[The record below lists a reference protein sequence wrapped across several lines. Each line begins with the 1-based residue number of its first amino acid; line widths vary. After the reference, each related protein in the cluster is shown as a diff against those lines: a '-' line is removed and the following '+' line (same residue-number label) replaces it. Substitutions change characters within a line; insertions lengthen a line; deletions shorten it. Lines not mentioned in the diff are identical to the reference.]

1 MEKIKF
7 ILLSFIILLGSLSF
21 HHLFEQRQE
30 LKEREIFISNLQ
42 VEINELEK
50 AKYVNKQMVSNLK
63 KDHFEIV
70 SILKKKNHELSEENK
85 IILEY
90 AVFYQ
95 AKAEH
100 LDSLFEDMF
109 LVRATKYAPL
119 DPNAIEGMCFS
130 GNPYITASG
139 ERSEPHLSIA
149 TDPSIPFG
157 KEVLVEGFGPRIV
170 HDRGGA
176 IKGNRIDIMVDSK
189 KEAYGFGYQEL
200 NILILD

>member
-1 MEKIKF
+1 MGKIKF

-21 HHLFEQRQE
+21 YCLNGQRQE

-50 AKYVNKQMVSNLK
+50 ARYEDNQN
-63 KDHFEIV
+63 I
-70 SILKKKNHELSEENK
+70 IALKKKNYELNDEKHDLEEINIYLIENVK
-85 IILEY
+85 LY
-90 AVFYQ
+90 K

-100 LDSLFEDMF
+100 LDNLFEDMF

-119 DPNAIEGMCFS
+119 DPNAIEGVCFS
-130 GNPYITASG
+130 GNPNITASG
-139 ERSEPHLSIA
+139 ERSDTELSIA
-149 TDPSIPFG
+149 ADPSIPFG

-189 KEAYGFGYQEL
+189 KEAYSFGYQEL

>member
-1 MEKIKF
+1 MGKIKF

-21 HHLFEQRQE
+21 HRLFEQRQE

-50 AKYVNKQMVSNLK
+50 ARY
-63 KDHFEIV
+63 KDNQNI
-70 SILKKKNHELSEENK
+70 IALKKKNHELNDEKHDLEEINIYLIENVK
-85 IILEY
+85 LY
-90 AVFYQ
+90 K
-95 AKAEH
+95 AKAEY
-100 LDSLFEDMF
+100 LDNLFEDMF

-130 GNPYITASG
+130 GDPNITASG
-139 ERSEPHLSIA
+139 ERSDTELSIA

-189 KEAYGFGYQEL
+189 KEAYEFGYQEL